1 MERFGKTTARLCL
14 IGIAIAFLALFLMLP
29 LVSVFAEGLSKGIE
43 AYGQA
48 IAEPDA
54 LAAIRLTLLVA
65 AISVPLNI
73 IFGIAAAWA
82 IAKFDFPGKSLL
94 TTFIDLPFSVSPVVA
109 GLIYVL
115 LFGAHGWLGPWLR
128 ANDIQ
133 IIFAVPGIVL
143 ATIFVTFPFV
153 ARELIPLMSEQ
164 GRDDE
169 EAALSLGASGW
180 QTFWRVTLPNMQVGR
195 CSTACCSATR
205 ARWGSSA
212 RCRWCRAISAAR
224 PTRCRCMSRSS
235 TTSINFVG
243 RLCRRLAARA
253 AGAGDAGSQIDRRMA
268 LRPPSR
274 RRRTLINVQGIS
286 KRFGAFKA
294 LKNIDLEVRDGEFLA
309 LLGPSG
315 SGKTTLL
322 RIIAG
327 LEFPD
332 AGRLD
337 FHGQD
342 VTGLK
347 VADRKVGFVFQHY
360 ALFKH
365 MTIAENVG
373 FGLSVR
379 SRKHRPP
386 RAKIKAR
393 AEELLELVQ
402 LGDLGGRYPAQ
413 LSGGQR
419 QRVALARALAVEPQL
434 LLLDEPFGALDAK
447 VRKELRRWL
456 RQLHGQMGLT
466 SIFVTHD
473 QEEALELADRVVVMD
488 HGVIE
493 QIGTPEEIYMT
504 PGSRF
509 VPAPC
514 RHTACRPKS
523 PAAGCISSIVRSMSM
538 RRAPPMARSGS
549 TFGRTMPLSATS
561 NPVACRFSSPAS
573 IAAAAN
579 GGSRAR

>member
-1 MERFGKTTARLCL
+1 MIT
-14 IGIAIAFLALFLMLP
+14 
-29 LVSVFAEGLSKGIE
+29 V
-43 AYGQA
+43 
-48 IAEPDA
+48 
-54 LAAIRLTLLVA
+54 
-65 AISVPLNI
+65 
-73 IFGIAAAWA
+73 
-82 IAKFDFPGKSLL
+82 
-94 TTFIDLPFSVSPVVA
+94 
-109 GLIYVL
+109 
-115 LFGAHGWLGPWLR
+115 H
-128 ANDIQ
+128 
-133 IIFAVPGIVL
+133 
-143 ATIFVTFPFV
+143 
-153 ARELIPLMSEQ
+153 
-164 GRDDE
+164 
-169 EAALSLGASGW
+169 
-180 QTFWRVTLPNMQVGR
+180 
-195 CSTACCSATR
+195 
-205 ARWGSSA
+205 
-212 RCRWCRAISAAR
+212 
-224 PTRCRCMSRSS
+224 
-235 TTSINFVG
+235 
-243 RLCRRLAARA
+243 
-253 AGAGDAGSQIDRRMA
+253 
-268 LRPPSR
+268 
-274 RRRTLINVQGIS
+274 GIS
-286 KRFGAFKA
+286 KRFGAFEA
-294 LKNIDLEVRDGEFLA
+294 LRDIDLEVRDGEFLA

-332 AGRLD
+332 AGRID

-347 VADRKVGFVFQHY
+347 VADRRVGFVFQHY

-365 MTIAENVG
+365 MTVAENVG

-379 SRKHRPP
+379 RRKERPA

-402 LGDLGGRYPAQ
+402 LGGLGGRYPAQ

-493 QIGTPEEIYMT
+493 QVGTPEQIYMA

-509 VPAPC
+509 VSRFVGETNSLPVEITGGRVHFFDRRIDVDAGGAADGPA
-514 RHTACRPKS
+514 RLDFRPHDVAVCAER
-523 PAAGCISSIVRSMSM
+523 PGCLPMLVTGIYRRGGAWRVEGEVTGVERIVEIDIGADE
-538 RRAPPMARSGS
+538 APPAVGARLGLHIAHARL
-549 TFGRTMPLSATS
+549 FAEPPGAERDDDAT
-561 NPVACRFSSPAS
+561 NR
-573 IAAAAN
+573 AA
-579 GGSRAR
+579 R